1 MDFVLNNVRAD
12 HENQT
17 LTYMDAQGNNVQIGI
32 DDHRLA
38 GRGEKMAG
46 RFGLQLANKLKEI
59 AERE

>member
-1 MDFVLNNVRAD
+1 M
-12 HENQT
+12 
-17 LTYMDAQGNNVQIGI
+17 TYIDAQGNNVQIGI
-32 DDHRLA
+32 DDHRLS

>member
-1 MDFVLNNVRAD
+1 M
-12 HENQT
+12 
-17 LTYMDAQGNNVQIGI
+17 TYIDAQGNNVQIGI